1 MHKILKYLGYLK
13 LIKEYIRKY
22 RWQYV
27 ATRFFGVFL
36 IIIYNSTIFL
46 MKPLLNSL
54 ENGEDIYQPILFIA
68 LVIGLPLIIE
78 PITFYFRRNIF
89 AYFARDIYSDVYRNI
104 MKLDYKF
111 HTDKE
116 TGRVISKILRSEDIG
131 YFYVW
136 DLDWHLINNFATFIV
151 PIIFLF
157 IIDFRIGIVAL
168 IALILNLP
176 IQILALR
183 NNLKYRKE
191 SQIADFDRNTRVI
204 DTISNYETVRLFG
217 KINDEEGNV
226 QELIEI
232 ACQKSRLFQLS
243 FGVIDFTARI
253 SGILIFLSTA
263 LLSANLYLQ
272 KVIDLAS
279 LIVVITYLLSLSN
292 GTISLVFSIRQVIK
306 HLPILD
312 DIFELLQLKSQI
324 EEPKNPIQIH
334 NPKGVI
340 EFSNVH
346 FTYTKDSENYAL
358 NGICLK
364 VKSGESIAL
373 VGPSGGGKSTIAK
386 LLLRYYLTEKGYIS
400 IDSVNI
406 NDLGTQQVNEIIGV
420 VPQEPI
426 LFNRSIKFNIG
437 YSLTSSDNI
446 DSEGMEKVIQAA
458 KRAMIHDFIISL
470 PDGYD
475 TIVGERGVKLS
486 GGQKQ
491 RIAIARVLLK
501 NPKIV
506 IFDEATSMLDSESEA
521 AIQKAFRELTQGITT
536 IVIAHRLSTIKNVDT
551 IYVVDNGKIIEQGRH
566 SELLEKEG
574 LYARLWNMQSKGF

>member
-27 ATRFFGVFL
+27 ATRFLGVFL

-191 SQIADFDRNTRVI
+191 SQVADFDRNTRVI

-226 QELIEI
+226 QELIET

-253 SGILIFLSTA
+253 SGILIFLCTA
-263 LLSANLYLQ
+263 LISANLYLQ

-334 NPKGVI
+334 NPKGEI
-340 EFSNVH
+340 EFNNVH

-358 NGICLK
+358 NGIDFK

-400 IDSVNI
+400 IDTVNI